1 MWLPQRCRS
10 PGRFFCHEWCA
21 FSALLCAQGFGRYSA
36 GYWPHACHL
45 NNTGARLHKQ
55 HNGPGDWLQYHVVPV
70 SNFNVTEPSYP
81 SHSLAPWLFIPGR
94 RIAKLELL
102 SLDIRLGFPSWL
114 PTMYILLKLRF
125 KTLWSPACLI
135 VTVTVTIR
143 HRLTSIAFFDQMP
156 SKYDAESCR
165 NGIYVKFYV
174 DIVSPTFFSIELR

>member
-10 PGRFFCHEWCA
+10 PGRNFCHEWCA

-55 HNGPGDWLQYHVVPV
+55 HNGPGDRLQYHVVPV

-81 SHSLAPWLFIPGR
+81 TVASHSLAWLGIPGR

-102 SLDIRLGFPSWL
+102 SLDIRLGFPS
-114 PTMYILLKLRF
+114 
-125 KTLWSPACLI
+125 
-135 VTVTVTIR
+135 
-143 HRLTSIAFFDQMP
+143 
-156 SKYDAESCR
+156 
-165 NGIYVKFYV
+165 
-174 DIVSPTFFSIELR
+174 